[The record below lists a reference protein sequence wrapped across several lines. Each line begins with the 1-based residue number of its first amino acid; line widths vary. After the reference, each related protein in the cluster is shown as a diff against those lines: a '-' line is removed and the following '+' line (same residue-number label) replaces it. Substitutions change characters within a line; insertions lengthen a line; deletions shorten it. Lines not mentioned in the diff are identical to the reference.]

1 MQSLIEQAAEIVALG
16 AKMQTPANTM
26 PCACTAMNA
35 CWYHRDGLIRSRRM
49 TRAQWA
55 MQEHTRR
62 QRRFER
68 EQQER
73 DEENFRETYGYAM
86 PYSMRLAAGHEVE
99 EADSE

>member
-1 MQSLIEQAAEIVALG
+1 MQSLIEQATEIVALG
-16 AKMQTPANTM
+16 AKMQAPANTM

-49 TRAQWA
+49 TRAQWLA
-55 MQEHTRR
+55 LGHEMRERAR
-62 QRRFER
+62 ER
-68 EQQER
+68 EIQDQR
-73 DEENFRETYGYAM
+73 EEDFRETYGYAM